1 MVYLLKLI
9 NLSGK
14 VYMIVNSSNAK
25 MYIYTFVSHDVDS
38 IQGLELWTKM
48 KTLTAKVLI

>member
-25 MYIYTFVSHDVDS
+25 MYIYTFVYRMMLIAFKDWSF
-38 IQGLELWTKM
+38 ELK
-48 KTLTAKVLI
+48 